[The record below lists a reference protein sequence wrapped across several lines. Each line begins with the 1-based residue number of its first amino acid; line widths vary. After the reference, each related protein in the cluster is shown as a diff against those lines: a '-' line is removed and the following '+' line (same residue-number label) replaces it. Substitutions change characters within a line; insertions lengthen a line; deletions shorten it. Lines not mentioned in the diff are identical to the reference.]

1 MKIEAGKFYTTRD
14 GRKAYVATDSNPFCA
29 SDPSPCIGWVDGE
42 EYVFSNCNEGWTT
55 TGRYH
60 DESRQSEFDLVS
72 EWVTDNVSVKRSN
85 G

>member
-1 MKIEAGKFYTTRD
+1 
-14 GRKAYVATDSNPFCA
+14 
-29 SDPSPCIGWVDGE
+29 
-42 EYVFSNCNEGWTT
+42 VFSNCNEGWTT